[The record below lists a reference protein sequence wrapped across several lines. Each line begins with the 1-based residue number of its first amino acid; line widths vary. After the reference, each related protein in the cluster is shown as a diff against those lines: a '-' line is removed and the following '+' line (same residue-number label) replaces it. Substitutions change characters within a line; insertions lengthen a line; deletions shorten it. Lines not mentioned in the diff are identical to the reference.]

1 MKDRVITIAKGAVIG
16 GTMLIPGV
24 SGGTMAMMMDIY
36 DRLIGAVIVGTGLPQ
51 VCNDRE
57 IVRKYFEQHGM
68 PGFDYAYLF
77 PGMNKVLQSA
87 GRVIRT
93 EKDRGMILLLDDR
106 FQQRQYRETFPR
118 EWQGIRT
125 CSADSLPGYLEEF
138 WK

>member
-1 MKDRVITIAKGAVIG
+1 MG
-16 GTMLIPGV
+16 GVFSEGIDL
-24 SGGTMAMMMDIY
+24 AE

-57 IVRKYFEQHGM
+57 IIRKYFDEKGM
-68 PGFDYAYLF
+68 RGFDYAYLY

-93 EKDRGMILLLDDR
+93 ETDRGVILLLDDR
-106 FQQRQYRETFPR
+106 FLQRQYREALPG
-118 EWQGIRT
+118 EWENSHI
-125 CSADSLPGYLEEF
+125 CSLPKLRGYMDSF